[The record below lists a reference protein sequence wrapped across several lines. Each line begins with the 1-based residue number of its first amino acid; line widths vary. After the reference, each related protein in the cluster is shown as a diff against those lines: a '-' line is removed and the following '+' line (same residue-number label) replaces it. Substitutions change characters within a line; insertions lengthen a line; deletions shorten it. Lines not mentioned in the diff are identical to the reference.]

1 MWQQGCRSLHWQ
13 TAAAPVYVWFATGRQ
28 PMNRNTTS
36 ARVSLRDIA
45 RRVGVTHQ
53 AVSLALRNDPRVS
66 ESLRKRVRRVAE
78 EMGYRPDPMLAAL
91 SHYRRSKAKVAISSE
106 LAWINHWP
114 EPKRLRSYREFDAYW
129 RGALEE
135 AERCGYRL
143 EEFVLSGELTASRLE
158 KVLRARN
165 IRGILIPPW
174 NTRYPDW
181 QNFHWE
187 DFCVV
192 RFGHSITNPRAHLVT
207 ADQLTDSVLAFDSIR
222 ARGYQ
227 RIGLVALADAVR
239 KRLRFL
245 AGFMFAQSEL
255 EPALR
260 LPPLVLPEEQSA
272 ANQQKLKAW
281 LEKFRPEAVL
291 TDHALVPGMLVQAG
305 YRVPEDVGVAAL
317 SVLDGNADAGI
328 DQNSV
333 EIGRAAVQLLI
344 SLIHH
349 DERGIPEVC
358 RELLVEGRWQDGSTL
373 PPRAPKP

>member
-1 MWQQGCRSLHWQ
+1 MQRPPPS
-13 TAAAPVYVWFATGRQ
+13 
-28 PMNRNTTS
+28 S
-36 ARVSLRDIA
+36 RVCLRDIA

-66 ESLRKRVRRVAE
+66 ASLRKRVQAVAD
-78 EMGYRPDPMLAAL
+78 EMGYRPDPMLTAL
-91 SHYRRSKAKVAISSE
+91 SHYRRSKVRVPVSSE

-114 EPKRLRSYREFDAYW
+114 EPKRLRTYREFDAYW

-135 AERCGYRL
+135 AERSGYRL
-143 EEFVLSGELTASRLE
+143 EEFVLGGELPAARLE

-174 NTRYPDW
+174 HTRYPDW
-181 QNFHWE
+181 KEFHRE

-255 EPALR
+255 EPGLR
-260 LPPLVLPEEQSA
+260 LPPLVLPEEQSTG
-272 ANQQKLKAW
+272 NQQKLKAW
-281 LEKFRPEAVL
+281 LEKHRPEAVL
-291 TDHALVPGMLVQAG
+291 TDHALVPGMLAQAG
-305 YRVPEDVGVAAL
+305 YRVPQDVAVAAL

-328 DQNSV
+328 DQNSE

-349 DERGIPEVC
+349 NERGIPEVC

-373 PPRAPKP
+373 PVRHPKS